1 MKVKLIK
8 MNQEEYDVFY
18 QKSFEHHVRELILEE
33 KMSEKAAEK
42 ETTEELRAMLP
53 EGLNT
58 ENNYLMTIFD
68 EKEEPVGFIWTLH
81 EYSED
86 IKQSFLC
93 DFEIYEKDR
102 RKGYAS
108 ESLKQMENDA
118 KQAGCRES
126 VLFVADENAAAI
138 ALYEKCGYVSFREFN
153 YGKYMKKTL

>member
-1 MKVKLIK
+1 MRVSLRK
-8 MNQEEYDVFY
+8 MDQEEYDVFY
-18 QKSFEHHVRELILEE
+18 QRSFEHHVRELILEE

-42 ETTEELRAMLP
+42 ETTEELRAMPP
-53 EGLNT
+53 EGPNT
-58 ENNYLMTIFD
+58 ENNYLMTLFD
-68 EKEEPVGFIWTLH
+68 EKEEPAGFIWTIH

-118 KQAGCRES
+118 K
-126 VLFVADENAAAI
+126 
-138 ALYEKCGYVSFREFN
+138 
-153 YGKYMKKTL
+153 